1 MFFFDFSDEI
11 GRYKC
16 AQFGRKSPESIAIR
30 APLGGA
36 EEGTSMKIAT
46 AGKIRSIDWAKSG
59 IAGTGS
65 LSPRARRTLAVYVVL
80 VKMDFSGVSA
90 PMGAIADAIYRSS
103 HGEAGSIRTLQ
114 RANTE
119 LEERGYIRRS
129 CRGTVIWFN
138 LDAFAYWTQR
148 RAGVVS
154 PLPTSAHNVVSR
166 ETKCEENLHTTSCR
180 TSDVTTHRSRVTSDN
195 TPLNSN
201 DKQRAGARADDTHDI
216 NATRNVASRSPRKR
230 KNAML
235 FSLGCVLGT
244 LSEIHPADRRAARA
258 RAQCEVQAL
267 AGGVELLNPS
277 GVDWKYWR
285 DRWEEMAI
293 SAREST
299 IRREIL
305 PLLLGRPTPPSPAE
319 LTITNPPA
327 PELPA
332 EPAATPEEIRAIREA
347 LEEGVTLPEESAPAP
362 APYPEIDAD
371 DPEMRVLLE
380 ARDRCRRARVNGW

>member
-1 MFFFDFSDEI
+1 M
-11 GRYKC
+11 R
-16 AQFGRKSPESIAIR
+16 R
-30 APLGGA
+30 L
-36 EEGTSMKIAT
+36 AT

-80 VKMDFSGVSA
+80 VKMDFGGVSA
-90 PMGAIADAIYRSS
+90 PQGAIADAIYRSS

-119 LEERGYIRRS
+119 LEERGFIRRS

-138 LDAFAYWTQR
+138 LDAFSYWTQR

-166 ETKCEENLHTTSCR
+166 ETKCEEHLHTTSCR

-195 TPLNSN
+195 PLVNSN
-201 DKQRAGARADDTHDI
+201 YKPRAGARADNNRDI
-216 NATRNVASRSPRKR
+216 NATREVASRTPRKR
-230 KNAML
+230 KNAVL

-244 LSEIHPADRRAARA
+244 LSELHSADRRAVRA

-267 AGGVELLNPS
+267 AGGVELINPS
-277 GVDWKYWR
+277 GVDWEYWR
-285 DRWEEMAI
+285 TRWEKMAI
-293 SAREST
+293 QVREST

-305 PLLLGRPTPPSPAE
+305 PLLLGTPTPPAELPAEPAATPAE
-319 LTITNPPA
+319 LPA
-327 PELPA
+327 EPAATPAELPA
-332 EPAATPEEIRAIREA
+332 EPAATPEEIRAIRKA
-347 LEEGVTLPEESAPAP
+347 LEEEVTLPEESAPAP
-362 APYPEIDAD
+362 APYPEVDAD
-371 DPEMRVLLE
+371 DPDMRVLLE
-380 ARDRCRRARVNGW
+380 ARDRCRARVNGW

>member
-1 MFFFDFSDEI
+1 M
-11 GRYKC
+11 R
-16 AQFGRKSPESIAIR
+16 IAN
-30 APLGGA
+30 
-36 EEGTSMKIAT
+36 

-80 VKMDFSGVSA
+80 VRMDFGGVSA

-119 LEERGYIRRS
+119 LEERGFIRRS

-138 LDAFAYWTQR
+138 LDAFSYWTQR

-166 ETKCEENLHTTSCR
+166 ETKCDEHLHTTSCR
-180 TSDVTTHRSRVTSDN
+180 TSEMTTHRSRVTSDI
-195 TPLNSN
+195 PLVNSN

-216 NATRNVASRSPRKR
+216 NATRDVASRTPRKR
-230 KNAML
+230 KNAVL

-244 LSEIHPADRRAARA
+244 LSDLHPADRRAARA

-277 GVDWKYWR
+277 GVDWEYWR
-285 DRWEEMAI
+285 TRWEEMAI

-305 PLLLGRPTPPSPAE
+305 PLLLGRPTPPAE
-319 LTITNPPA
+319 LTITPTPA

-347 LEEGVTLPEESAPAP
+347 LEEGVTLSEESAPAP
-362 APYPEIDAD
+362 AEYPEIDPT
-371 DPEMRVLLE
+371 DPEMAVLLA
-380 ARDRCRRARVNGW
+380 ARDRARARAVNG